1 MKHSMLLKI
10 PLKFLLIFWT
20 WLLLSINNKS
30 KVKKIIAK
38 VFLPH
43 RNEVT
48 WNFLAV
54 PQNIYSSSG
63 IRPNIRSIEGKTQM
77 ISKINEGKQRS
88 LQFFV
93 GKDKNRTRKVIKLD
107 FFHNVFLMKVLV
119 DSMLSEKY
127 ETFPRTKRRAK
138 VLP

>member
-1 MKHSMLLKI
+1 
-10 PLKFLLIFWT
+10 
-20 WLLLSINNKS
+20 
-30 KVKKIIAK
+30 
-38 VFLPH
+38 
-43 RNEVT
+43 
-48 WNFLAV
+48 
-54 PQNIYSSSG
+54 
-63 IRPNIRSIEGKTQM
+63 M